1 MKPLKPLAAVVLLAL
16 VGAMLLLAHGIPAGW
31 MTAAMQ
37 SQLARDTGLRVS
49 VQGTTRI
56 ALWPH
61 PQVTLQD
68 VVLDRPDSGDSG
80 IRVSVGRIDAGVPFA
95 SLTSGTPQLTELTL
109 TQPVLRVPLLRE
121 RRAVAAIPAPA
132 SSNAFATPSFERL
145 RIVDGAVVL
154 SNPQDKVERR
164 IDGITADLAMADDR
178 RVTGTGSAKFGA
190 HPLGFELAATA
201 PATLGGRESV
211 PVEFSL
217 TAPTLLDGALT
228 SKAELKLNGTV
239 LMINGLSGSFGGGAF
254 NGWASADL
262 AGKPQLKLDLD
273 FQKLALPGTK
283 AAAAPGAPW
292 NETTFDLIGLNYV
305 DAQARISAG
314 ELQIGDAR
322 IAPAAFGATLIRGV
336 TTAKFL
342 NLGAYGGQANGEVT
356 LDVTG
361 AAAPTT
367 TLRAEIAGVRALP
380 LLSTLAGFDRIDG
393 TMQGTLDLRS
403 SGTSV
408 AALIGA
414 LGGSARMEL
423 RDGEIRGV
431 NVARMIRAL
440 ASGSLA
446 GWRDNATESTD
457 LSRFTASFNIEQG
470 QAATSDLAMAG
481 PLVRMTGAGRFDL
494 PNQALAFRVDPKL
507 VLSSQGQGGT
517 GNPIGLG
524 VPVMIEGP
532 WAEPRIHLDVAGIL
546 DDPDGTYARLRRL
559 GQGLF
564 GPDGDLNGLGETL
577 GNMIRQGLGNNGRPQ
592 PDGAPERPSP
602 DRDGSVDTIMK
613 QLFGR

>member
-1 MKPLKPLAAVVLLAL
+1 MKALKPLAAVALLVLL
-16 VGAMLLLAHGIPAGW
+16 GAGLLLAYGIPAGW
-31 MTAAMQ
+31 MTSAMQ

-56 ALWPH
+56 ALWPA
-61 PQVTLQD
+61 PRVTLQD
-68 VVLDRPDSGDSG
+68 VVLDRPDAGE
-80 IRVSVGRIDAGVPFA
+80 RSVRLNVVRIEAGVPFA
-95 SLTSGTPQLTELTL
+95 ALWSGTPQLTELTL
-109 TQPVLRVPLLRE
+109 TQPVLQVPLLRE
-121 RRAVAAIPAPA
+121 RRAAPAAPAPTP
-132 SSNAFATPSFERL
+132 SNVFSMPSFERL

-164 IDGITADLAMADDR
+164 IDGISADLAMAEDR
-178 RVTGTGSAKFGA
+178 RVTGTGSATFGA
-190 HPLGFELAATA
+190 HPLGFEFTATA

-217 TAPTLLDGALT
+217 TAPTLLTSALT

-254 NGWASADL
+254 NGWGSADL

-283 AAAAPGAPW
+283 ADARPDAPW
-292 NETTFDLIGLNYV
+292 SETTFDLIGLNYV

-314 ELQIGDAR
+314 EVLIGEAK
-322 IAPAAFGATLIRGV
+322 IAPAAFGATLSRGV
-336 TTAKFL
+336 ATARFL
-342 NLGAYGGQANGEVT
+342 NLGAYGGQANGELT

-361 AAAPTT
+361 ATPTT
-367 TLRAEIAGVRALP
+367 TLRADVAGVRALP

-393 TMQGTLDLRS
+393 TTQATLDLRS
-403 SGTSV
+403 AGTSV
-408 AALIGA
+408 ATLIGA
-414 LGGSARMEL
+414 LAGSAKVEL

-457 LSRFTASFNIEQG
+457 LSRFTASFTIDQG

-481 PLVRMTGAGRFDL
+481 PLVRMTGGGRFDL

-507 VLSSQGQGGT
+507 VLTTQGQGGA
-517 GNPIGLG
+517 GNPIGFG
-524 VPVMIEGP
+524 VPVVVEGP
-532 WAEPRIHLDVAGIL
+532 WMEPRIHLDVAGIL
-546 DDPDGTYARLRRL
+546 DDPDGVYARLRQL

-564 GPDGDLNGLGETL
+564 GPDGELSGLGGTL
-577 GNMIRQGLGNNGRPQ
+577 GDMIRQGLGNDGRPQ
-592 PDGAPERPSP
+592 PPDGAPDRPAP
-602 DRDGSVDTIMK
+602 DRDPTVDTFMK